1 MTENKKDIRVEMFRI
16 VGDMAPLIKVDYM
29 DNNAEEHSG
38 LFLLDSGSNDNF
50 LCANMAGCIGNHS
63 KVEGQT
69 GHVYTI
75 NGDYMS
81 VDYVRFSFAFGGNQF
96 HDVFGMSDVCLPEI
110 AGDLQIIGILGQE
123 FMLKHQ
129 LVIDYSN
136 FTIHTS
142 DVSPKNLS
150 ISDCD
155 FFTPMNVGLK
165 YYNMPLVS
173 MYQNGKEIMV
183 LADTG
188 ASYNVLSSQAIKD
201 YGFECQLAERIE
213 TITGLAGG
221 VEMKEAMVN
230 FHLLTMKGDRVVGIF
245 HHDLFKVSP
254 HYIYTP
260 QEGLCDEDGEQLQPV
275 EAIICSPFMA
285 KEGWVLDFGAK
296 IIYKR
301 RKTESLKE
309 AV

>member
-1 MTENKKDIRVEMFRI
+1 MEKKNDIRVEMFRV
-16 VGDMAPLIKVDYM
+16 VGDMAPLLQVYYLDKD
-29 DNNAEEHSG
+29 AQEHTG

-50 LCANMAGCIGNHS
+50 LCANMAFCIGKHS
-63 KVEGQT
+63 KVEGKT

-81 VDYVRFSFAFGGNQF
+81 VDYVKFSFAFGGNQF
-96 HDVFGMSDVCLPEI
+96 HDVFGMSNVCLPEI

-123 FMLKHQ
+123 FLLKHQ

-155 FFTPMNVGLK
+155 FFTPMNIGLK

-173 MYQNGKEIMV
+173 MYQNGTEIMV

-201 YGFECQLAERIE
+201 YGFECQVAERIE

-221 VEMKEAMVN
+221 VDMKEAMVN
-230 FHLLTMKGDRVVGIF
+230 FYLLTLKGDRVVALS

-260 QEGLCDEDGEQLQPV
+260 QEGLCDEDGEQLQPI
-275 EAIICSPFMA
+275 EALICSPFMA
-285 KEGWVLDFGAK
+285 KEGWILDFGAK
-296 IIYKR
+296 IIFKR
-301 RKTESLKE
+301 KPTQLLKE

>member
-1 MTENKKDIRVEMFRI
+1 MKKIEKDIKVAMYRI
-16 VGDMAPLIKVDYM
+16 VGDMAPLIKVDFM
-29 DNNAEEHSG
+29 DKDGVEHSG

-50 LCANMAGCIGNHS
+50 LCANMVGCIGENS
-63 KVEGQT
+63 KVEGKT
-69 GHVYTI
+69 ANVYTV
-75 NGDYMS
+75 NGDYIS
-81 VDYVRFSFAFGGNQF
+81 VDYVRFSFSFGGSPF
-96 HDVFGMSDVCLPEI
+96 HDIFGMSGVQLPEI
-110 AGDLQIIGILGQE
+110 AGDLQIIGILGHE
-123 FMLKHQ
+123 FMMKHQ
-129 LVIDYSN
+129 LVIDYSD
-136 FTIHTS
+136 FTVHTS
-142 DVSPKNLS
+142 CVSPKNLS

-155 FFTPMNVGLK
+155 FFTPMNMGLK

-188 ASYNVLSSQAIKD
+188 ASYNILSSQTIKD
-201 YGFECQLAERIE
+201 NGFECQVAERIE

-221 VEMKEAMVN
+221 IPMKEAMVN
-230 FHLLTMKGDRVVGIF
+230 FNLLTLKGDRVVALC

-260 QEGLCDEDGEQLQPV
+260 KEGLCDEDGEQLQPV

-285 KEGWVLDFGAK
+285 KEGWILDFGAK

-301 RKTESLKE
+301 R
-309 AV
+309 AA